1 MSIEGSN
8 PNDTN
13 HSRCITMAYEH
24 TLTEAKFVSF
34 FQQLFG
40 AEKGVYDADYFR
52 QINEKDNPY
61 QKDTLVI
68 DEKQDINGSI
78 SWDMQSGE
86 FNQTQRFR
94 GNQHVDEMKLI
105 NFENL
110 DGSTADRIDFNIFG
124 TNDDNIITT
133 SDGDDQIN
141 ARGGHNIIRTGGG
154 EDIITGGVGVDVVT
168 GGDGRDTFITQA
180 GSGLM
185 FIEDFTQGEDVLR
198 MVEEVADGVDP
209 IIKNYREAWGDI
221 RDHLMFSAGLDPWQS
236 EAIYF
241 DLIDDFN
248 AASVIYKD
256 GDLVAVIDGVSADQ
270 LMISADM
277 NAII

>member
-1 MSIEGSN
+1 MHRRDETQRYKSLAF
-8 PNDTN
+8 T
-13 HSRCITMAYEH
+13 TMAYAH

-52 QINEKDNPY
+52 EINEKGKPSRA
-61 QKDTLVI
+61 DTLVI
-68 DEKQDINGSI
+68 DEKQDVNGSLF
-78 SWDMQSGE
+78 WDMESGQ
-86 FNQTQRFR
+86 FSQTQRFR
-94 GNQHVDEMKLI
+94 GDQHIDEMKLI

-141 ARGGHNIIRTGGG
+141 ARGGYNIIQTGSGQ
-154 EDIITGGVGVDVVT
+154 DIITGGVGVDMVT
-168 GGDGRDTFITQA
+168 GGADEDIFVTQVGR
-180 GSGLM
+180 GLM
-185 FIEDFTQGEDVLR
+185 FIEDFRQGEDVLR
-198 MVEEVADGVDP
+198 MVEGVTEGVDP
-209 IIKNYREAWGDI
+209 VIKDYRDAWGDI
-221 RDHLMFSAGLDPWQS
+221 RDHLMFNAGLDPWES
-236 EAIYF
+236 EAVYF
-241 DLIDDFN
+241 DAIDDFN

-270 LMISADM
+270 LMISAEM